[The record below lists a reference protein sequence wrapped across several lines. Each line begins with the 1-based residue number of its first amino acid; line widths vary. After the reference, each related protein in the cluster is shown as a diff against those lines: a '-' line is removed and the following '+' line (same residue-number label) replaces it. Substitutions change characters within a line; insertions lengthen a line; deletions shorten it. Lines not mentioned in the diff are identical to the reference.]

1 MNGSPGNQS
10 AVFPFF
16 FRGWLSKIQNFLLV
30 RPLKLVFFVLFLL
43 PFFIY
48 EGFNNDLFLRFEIF
62 VERVWQ
68 VKGEC
73 YLRRPLP
80 YSLLVFCALLDWLVR
95 EPHTRHHDS
104 WISII
109 HLRGPFFQG
118 FHCTFHFLIHFH
130 LHNVDFTKSWRIIAE
145 YFLKLT
151 MNQLQS
157 LLHDSLIATGH
168 IQHCAIIRRK
178 DTSLRA
184 STVGFSVSVSL

>member
-1 MNGSPGNQS
+1 M
-10 AVFPFF
+10 A
-16 FRGWLSKIQNFLLV
+16 SKGRMLPSSSLT
-30 RPLKLVFFVLFLL
+30 LL
-43 PFFIY
+43 PVSILCF
-48 EGFNNDLFLRFEIF
+48 
-62 VERVWQ
+62 
-68 VKGEC
+68 
-73 YLRRPLP
+73 
-80 YSLLVFCALLDWLVR
+80 VR
-95 EPHTRHHDS
+95 EPHTRHQDS

-184 STVGFSVSVSL
+184 STVGFSVSVSLKYLCQRNLYEQLAQLTCKFFQYEAEWYCFT